1 MKYCFFGNVDKE
13 LVEYFL
19 KTEGP
24 ENLDSANPDIV
35 ISTERRSFPCDI
47 IVTVEKNKIHVVK
60 ANRVSSVFESKPQ
73 VYPAVWALTKALIA
87 ENKSKEKL
95 TSVSRARR
103 IVSGILQAIVVLLET
118 EDERGY
124 SHSQRVARL
133 VKSVAKTLEFD
144 NERIEYLTECA
155 MLHDV
160 GKIGIE
166 QLMMFSPTRIRVF
179 ENMPKDHTIM
189 GAVYLSSIEYLWD
202 VVPAVRSHHEH
213 WDGSGYPD
221 GLKEK
226 EIPFE
231 ARLIGL
237 CDYYDELTH
246 LVTSEW
252 GNGPKS
258 HREALDSI
266 SNLKGVY
273 FDPALVDAFLKTT
286 KDSDKNI

>member
-1 MKYCFFGNVDKE
+1 LKYCFFGNVDKE

-24 ENLDSANPDIV
+24 ENLNCVNPDVV
-35 ISTERRSFPCDI
+35 ISTEHRNCSCDI
-47 IVTVEKNKIHVVK
+47 TVTVEKNKIHIVK

-73 VYPAVWALTKALIA
+73 VYPAVWALTKALTS
-87 ENKSKEKL
+87 ENKSEEKL
-95 TSVSRARR
+95 TSVTQARR

-118 EDERGY
+118 EDEKGY

-133 VKSVAKTLEFD
+133 VKKMAKALEFD
-144 NERIEYLTECA
+144 GKRIQYLTECA

-166 QLMMFSPTRIRVF
+166 QLMMFSPTRIRIF

-231 ARLIGL
+231 ARLIAL

-246 LVTSEW
+246 FVTSEW
-252 GNGPKS
+252 GDGPRS
-258 HREALDSI
+258 HKEALDAI

-273 FDPALVDAFLKTT
+273 FDPALVDTFLKTI